1 MADQDGQRAGLGSF
15 VCIMISSFFVFAFI
29 NGVLHS
35 LYTLRF
41 LPAAAAAAVVVVAAA
56 AALQQKTS
64 PVL

>member
-35 LYTLRF
+35 LYTRF